1 MLKSKMT
8 KNFLPYSSSSSSS
21 SSNIFFIIYLELK
34 IVIIVTII
42 DNQAVSQKKTSLNRH

>member
-8 KNFLPYSSSSSSS
+8 KNLLPYSSSSSSS

-34 IVIIVTII
+34 IVKIVRVI
-42 DNQAVSQKKTSLNRH
+42 DNQAVSQK